1 MNPSLALAMVVAGG
15 ALLALALLGYV
26 FGWFALDAAIALGV
40 IGAVIDAAGTLFL
53 VTARRK
59 GASTSRHGD

>member
-1 MNPSLALAMVVAGG
+1 MNPSLAIAMVVAGG

-40 IGAVIDAAGTLFL
+40 IGAVIDTAGALFL
-53 VTARRK
+53 VRARRNC
-59 GASTSRHGD
+59 ASTSRH

>member
-1 MNPSLALAMVVAGG
+1 MNPSLAIAMVIAGG

-26 FGWFALDAAIALGV
+26 LAWFALDAAIALGV
-40 IGAVIDAAGTLFL
+40 IGAVIDTAGALFL

-59 GASTSRHGD
+59 GASTSRH

>member
-1 MNPSLALAMVVAGG
+1 MNPSLAIAMVVAGG

-40 IGAVIDAAGTLFL
+40 IGAVIDTAGALFL

-59 GASTSRHGD
+59 GASASRH